1 MDYKKYKYIVM
12 ETIILSY
19 WNEKKEKIK
28 LRFPGIT
35 DDDLNFREGKEK
47 EMMEMLEYKLGVTK
61 LELAK
66 IIEAL

>member
-1 MDYKKYKYIVM
+1 M
-12 ETIILSY
+12 ETIIQGY

-28 LRFPGIT
+28 QRFPCIS
-35 DDDLNFREGKEK
+35 DQDLNFYEGKEK
-47 EMMEMLEYKLGVTK
+47 EMMEKLEYKLEITK

>member
-1 MDYKKYKYIVM
+1 M
-12 ETIILSY
+12 EATILGY

-28 LRFPGIT
+28 QKYACIT
-35 DDDLNFREGKEK
+35 DQDLNFYEGKEK
-47 EMMEMLEYKLGVTK
+47 EMIEKLEYKLGVSK